1 MVFTKR
7 DPPRITFN
15 GREECVGIGECA
27 VDMRDV
33 ELVQERKE
41 VSVDLSSANDERF
54 LVRFAEGKCLLWR
67 RDEDK
72 GCGG

>member
-1 MVFTKR
+1 V
-7 DPPRITFN
+7 
-15 GREECVGIGECA
+15 
-27 VDMRDV
+27 
-33 ELVQERKE
+33 L
-41 VSVDLSSANDERF
+41 VDLSSANDERF